1 MNKDQDKKNMDKE
14 EKDLAK
20 QESTATKKKDD
31 KQPKGNRNKRL
42 KHAAVWSSVILVAIL
57 LLVNIFLSQAV
68 GNRWEFDWT
77 SNKVASVQDTTKDIL
92 AKNDKEITITVLAN
106 KDKYGSDYTS
116 ADLSFIPHLLDE
128 YERYGKDLVTVR
140 YIDPVDNPAVI
151 EEMDPNNVHNLKSN
165 QIVVSNKDFSKLK
178 VLTYKDL
185 VNLDQQQYYVYV
197 TGYTAEEAITGAIR
211 FVASEDTPVVYVTTG
226 HGEADV
232 DKEYSLLRAILEQ
245 NNFLVKELN
254 TTTST
259 EIPEDAKLLIML
271 APNNDISKNEVDLYT
286 SYLKTGGSLL
296 TLLDYSTVSYNNLN
310 KVLELFDLKISDDR
324 VKENSTDYAFQ
335 DDPYTFVATI
345 KDNPLYPNIEQNK
358 VVATNARAITK
369 ANSAEDWI
377 STSSI
382 LETTEE
388 ATRDLKGD
396 ANNPSLAGKLNI
408 AMYSENKG
416 FIDKVDVTEPAKV
429 AVFGSATMFKDQYL
443 YTYMNSSANYLLAYS
458 SISELANLEA
468 NQANDL
474 LIKPKPVVNY
484 SILPKNQNSTQVA
497 SAILTIV
504 YPVVLLIIAL
514 VVYRKRK
521 NL

>member
-1 MNKDQDKKNMDKE
+1 
-14 EKDLAK
+14 
-20 QESTATKKKDD
+20 
-31 KQPKGNRNKRL
+31 
-42 KHAAVWSSVILVAIL
+42 
-57 LLVNIFLSQAV
+57 
-68 GNRWEFDWT
+68 
-77 SNKVASVQDTTKDIL
+77 
-92 AKNDKEITITVLAN
+92 
-106 KDKYGSDYTS
+106 
-116 ADLSFIPHLLDE
+116 
-128 YERYGKDLVTVR
+128 
-140 YIDPVDNPAVI
+140 
-151 EEMDPNNVHNLKSN
+151 
-165 QIVVSNKDFSKLK
+165 
-178 VLTYKDL
+178 
-185 VNLDQQQYYVYV
+185 
-197 TGYTAEEAITGAIR
+197 
-211 FVASEDTPVVYVTTG
+211 
-226 HGEADV
+226 
-232 DKEYSLLRAILEQ
+232 
-245 NNFLVKELN
+245 
-254 TTTST
+254 
-259 EIPEDAKLLIML
+259 ML